1 MRFITSGH
9 LRRHELTHTGVKP
22 YQCQYC
28 EKAYAQSNDLTKHL
42 RSHLGPNIYKC
53 EIEGCNDSF
62 SKFGELKLHKQ
73 EHFITNDMM
82 VVDEAYEVVYE

>member
-9 LRRHELTHTGVKP
+9 LRRHELTHTGLKP

-28 EKAYAQSNDLTKHL
+28 DKAYAQSNDLTKHL

-53 EIEGCNDSF
+53 EIEGCGEAF
-62 SKFGELKLHKQ
+62 SKYSELKVHKQ
-73 EHFITNDMM
+73 EHY
-82 VVDEAYEVVYE
+82 VDNMIVIDEVYEDVAYE